1 MSLIS
6 INPYDLST
14 LNIYKIESKKSAIN
28 KIMASHSAH
37 QSWQASTNAQRKTL
51 ALNMAKQIRL
61 HKDELAIMATKE
73 MGKPLTQSY
82 MEVEKC
88 ASICEY
94 YAQELATILSPK
106 INTNKPIYNAV
117 HYNSMGVVMGI
128 MPWNFPYWQV
138 IRNCIPVL
146 LGGNAYVLKHANN
159 VYGCAT
165 LIEAI
170 LKKAGIENNL
180 FQLLFVDGFT
190 ASQLIAHPKIA
201 AVSFTGSSK
210 VGRIIAAQCG
220 AHLKKCV
227 LELGGNDG
235 YAILEDANIKQAIQA
250 STYSRLINNGQS
262 CIAAKRFIVHANHIK
277 EFTNGVLAK
286 MASVVIGDP
295 MDKTVTLGPLARL
308 DLKNNLYQQVQK
320 SIKKGAKAL
329 NNIAVP
335 RQGLFYPPLVLSQ
348 VTPGM
353 PAFDEELFGP
363 VSSIVIANSDVQ
375 AINLVNNSQYGLGA
389 AVFTKNKKKALHITT
404 KQLQAGSCFAN
415 DFVRSVTGMPFGGTK
430 QSGLG
435 RELGPWGILEFM
447 HVKNVCVY

>member
-1 MSLIS
+1 MSLTS
-6 INPYDLST
+6 INPYDLSII
-14 LNIYKIESKKSAIN
+14 NNYKIESKKAATN
-28 KIMASHSAH
+28 K
-37 QSWQASTNAQRKTL
+37 ASTNLQRKAL

-73 MGKPLTQSY
+73 MGKPITQSY

-88 ASICEY
+88 ALVCEY
-94 YAQELATILSPK
+94 YAKEFVNILSPK
-106 INTNKPIYNAV
+106 INSLQPIYNAV
-117 HYNSMGVVMGI
+117 HYNAMGVVMGI

-138 IRNCIPVL
+138 IRNCIPIL

-165 LIEAI
+165 LIQSI
-170 LKKAGIENNL
+170 FKKAGIANNL
-180 FQLLFVDGFT
+180 FQVLFVDGFS
-190 ASQLIAHPKIA
+190 ACELIAHPKIA

-235 YAILEDANIKQAIQA
+235 YAILEDANVKQALQA

-262 CIAAKRFIVHANHIK
+262 CIAAKRFIVHTNHLK

-286 MASVVIGDP
+286 MDSLVIGDP
-295 MDKTVTLGPLARL
+295 MDNTVTLGPLARL
-308 DLKNNLYQQVQK
+308 DLKKHLHQQVQK
-320 SIKKGAKAL
+320 SLNKGAKAL

-335 RQGLFYPPLVLSQ
+335 KHGAFYPPLVLNQ
-348 VTPGM
+348 VVAGM

-363 VSSIVIANSDVQ
+363 VSSIVSANNDDE
-375 AINLVNNSQYGLGA
+375 AIDLVNNSSYGLGA
-389 AVFTKNKKKALHITT
+389 AVFTKNKKKAIRIASQ
-404 KQLQAGSCFAN
+404 QLQAGSCFAN
-415 DFVRSVTGMPFGGTK
+415 DFVRSVMGMPFGGIK
-430 QSGLG
+430 NSGLG
-435 RELGPWGILEFM
+435 KELGPWGVLEFM